1 MGQPEMSNVTAAP
14 PTGKNLPII
23 DMSSLQTGIG
33 IKELAG
39 KVNEACKG
47 TSFFLVAN
55 HGIPE
60 NIIDSAMQASRL
72 FFEQPIEARMKSLK
86 DEFHRGY
93 LPFGTT
99 QYPGQGPDLK
109 DTFDVGI
116 DLPLDDPQVKAGLPL
131 HGPNQWPDLENF
143 RTPVETYFTAIH
155 QLGLQLLEVFALSL
169 NIDQQFFTQYYTKPT
184 VLMRMMHYL
193 PQSSSLSSNSIGATA
208 HTDFGLMTILNQD
221 NLGGLEIQ
229 LLDGSWISAPSIPG
243 TFVVNIG
250 QLMARWTNDVYK
262 ATTHRVINRSNK
274 ERYSIP
280 FFFNPNHYAKV
291 QCIPS
296 CQSPERPPKY
306 SDVLAGEHIA
316 NLVAK
321 NQDFTKPTKDNCG

>member
-1 MGQPEMSNVTAAP
+1 MSNVTAAP

-131 HGPNQWPDLENF
+131 PGPNQWPDLENF
-143 RTPVETYFTAIH
+143 RTPVEPYFTAIH

-169 NIDQQFFTQYYTKPT
+169 NINQQFFTQYYTKPT

-250 QLMARWTNDVYK
+250 QLMARWTNDFYK

-321 NQDFTKPTKDNCG
+321 NQDFAKPTKDNRG

>member
-1 MGQPEMSNVTAAP
+1 M
-14 PTGKNLPII
+14 
-23 DMSSLQTGIG
+23 
-33 IKELAG
+33 
-39 KVNEACKG
+39 
-47 TSFFLVAN
+47 
-55 HGIPE
+55 
-60 NIIDSAMQASRL
+60 
-72 FFEQPIEARMKSLK
+72 
-86 DEFHRGY
+86 
-93 LPFGTT
+93 
-99 QYPGQGPDLK
+99 
-109 DTFDVGI
+109 GI

-280 FFFNPNHYAKV
+280 FFFNPNHYANV

-306 SDVLAGEHIA
+306 SEVLAGEHIA
-316 NLVAK
+316 NLVAR
-321 NQDFTKPTKDNCG
+321 NQDFAKPTKNNRG

>member
-39 KVNEACKG
+39 KVNDACKG

-72 FFEQPIEARMKSLK
+72 FFEQPIEARMESLK
-86 DEFHRGY
+86 NEFHRGY

-169 NIDQQFFTQYYTKPT
+169 NID
-184 VLMRMMHYL
+184 L
-193 PQSSSLSSNSIGATA
+193 SLI
-208 HTDFGLMTILNQD
+208 
-221 NLGGLEIQ
+221 
-229 LLDGSWISAPSIPG
+229 
-243 TFVVNIG
+243 
-250 QLMARWTNDVYK
+250 
-262 ATTHRVINRSNK
+262 
-274 ERYSIP
+274 
-280 FFFNPNHYAKV
+280 
-291 QCIPS
+291 
-296 CQSPERPPKY
+296 
-306 SDVLAGEHIA
+306 HI
-316 NLVAK
+316 
-321 NQDFTKPTKDNCG
+321 

>member
-14 PTGKNLPII
+14 PTGKTLPII

-39 KVNEACKG
+39 KVNDACKG

-60 NIIDSAMQASRL
+60 NIINSAMQASRL

-86 DEFHRGY
+86 NEFHRGY

-280 FFFNPNHYAKV
+280 FFFNPNHYARV

-296 CQSPERPPKY
+296 CQSPERPPRY
-306 SDVLAGEHIA
+306 SEVLAGEHIA

-321 NQDFTKPTKDNCG
+321 NQDFAKPTKNNRG

>member
-116 DLPLDDPQVKAGLPL
+116 DLPLYDPQVKAGLPL

-143 RTPVETYFTAIH
+143 RTPVETYFMAIH

-169 NIDQQFFTQYYTKPT
+169 NIDRQFFTQYYTKPT

-250 QLMARWTNDVYK
+250 QLMARWTNDIYK

-321 NQDFTKPTKDNCG
+321 NQDFAKPTKDNRG

>member
-47 TSFFLVAN
+47 TSFFLIAN

-169 NIDQQFFTQYYTKPT
+169 NIDRQFFTQYYTKPT